1 MAPVLRPPPILHS
14 KLLGAARFFANPIL
28 YMHTD
33 PRNFRLQRSAP
44 LSDAASIPA
53 VGPSH
58 SPLGETLARI
68 IARSRMST
76 TSRGILMESSI
87 TNNLSKTSQALVDKA
102 ADRAQGGIRDAQQ
115 AAKDAGSA
123 LSGRFEEYRRDA
135 GSALTKAVDRVQSI
149 GKQAVDAVTDAAERT
164 RDVATDTAGSIVRY
178 TKKNPMT
185 ALMIAAASGA
195 LLLSL
200 IKVLRPSRD

>member
-1 MAPVLRPPPILHS
+1 
-14 KLLGAARFFANPIL
+14 
-28 YMHTD
+28 
-33 PRNFRLQRSAP
+33 
-44 LSDAASIPA
+44 
-53 VGPSH
+53 
-58 SPLGETLARI
+58 
-68 IARSRMST
+68 
-76 TSRGILMESSI
+76 MESSI

-123 LSGRFEEYRRDA
+123 LSGKVEEYRSDA

-195 LLLSL
+195 LLLTL
-200 IKVLRPSRD
+200 IKVLRPSRN